1 MTSEQAAGNVVGA
14 VVVYDGRLLLV
25 DAESGWGLPSGT
37 PEPAESE
44 TATAARLVYELTG
57 YLVDGSTLLR
67 PTDTAPTAAAPT
79 DMASASTASTGTA
92 STDTAPPDTRSFVV
106 CQLLSETPSADARLV
121 PERLRWSPFAEAI
134 AAGLPAPVR
143 VYLEGHTPV

>member
-1 MTSEQAAGNVVGA
+1 MMSEQAAGSVVAA

-25 DAESGWGLPSGT
+25 NEKGGWELPSGT
-37 PEPAESE
+37 PEPAESA

-67 PTDTAPTAAAPT
+67 PADAAPRDTAPT
-79 DMASASTASTGTA
+79 DTASTDTA
-92 STDTAPPDTRSFVV
+92 STDTAPTDARSFAV
-106 CQLLSETPSADARLV
+106 CQLLSETPSAEARLG
-121 PERLRWSPFAEAI
+121 PEQFRWSPFAEAI
-134 AAGLPAPVR
+134 DAGLPGLVR

>member
-1 MTSEQAAGNVVGA
+1 MMSEWSAAGVVDA

-25 DAESGWGLPSGT
+25 NENDGWELPSGT
-37 PEPAESE
+37 PEQAESA
-44 TATAARLVYELTG
+44 TATAARVVYELTG
-57 YLVDGSTLLR
+57 YLVDGATLLR
-67 PTDTAPTAAAPT
+67 PTD
-79 DMASASTASTGTA
+79 TA

-106 CQLLSETPSADARLV
+106 CQLLSETPSGDARLV

>member
-1 MTSEQAAGNVVGA
+1 MTSEQAAGSVVGA

-25 DAESGWGLPSGT
+25 NEKGGWELPSGT
-37 PEPAESE
+37 PEPAESA

-67 PTDTAPTAAAPT
+67 PTDTASP
-79 DMASASTASTGTA
+79 
-92 STDTAPPDTRSFVV
+92 DTAPPDARSFAV
-106 CQLLSETPSADARLV
+106 CQLLSETPSAEARLG
-121 PERLRWSPFAEAI
+121 PEQLRWSPFAEAI
-134 AAGLPAPVR
+134 AAGLPGPVR